1 MPDGFFDSMSRLKCP
16 DMSAIETT
24 PHFKSTLADY
34 ENIIKFCKTRQPIPA
49 ISLDQASDILKS
61 VRSDVND
68 FYSITANHFIHAGAA
83 GISHFHFLLST
94 VISNVNL
101 AGLDEL
107 NTAWSCIIYKGHSK
121 DKESDRSYRN
131 ISTCPFIAKCADLYV
146 GRLNNPGWKA
156 CQAET
161 QFQGEGSSHELAAVL
176 FTETIQYSLF
186 VNLKPVYA
194 LCLDAMSAFD
204 KIVRQCAIRS
214 AFLAGT
220 SDQGLLYLDARL
232 KNRQTFPEW
241 DKVLMG
247 PIHDSLGLEQGGC
260 NSDRIYK
267 LCNNNQLSTAQLSQ
281 LGIDCGPAVIS
292 SIGLADDTVILSDC
306 IYKLFGLV
314 QLAEDYCSS
323 YHVTLVPEK
332 TKLLAFSS
340 PNHTHIINHAKI
352 VNPIKISGKLIPF
365 VDSAEH
371 VGILRSTQGG
381 NMPHI
386 LDRLAAHRRAMQGI
400 LHCGLAKAH
409 RGNPTASLRLERSYG
424 APVLLSGVASLVL
437 SNCELSVLHQQYKS
451 CVRQLL
457 RLPMTTPESFIMFC
471 AGALPA
477 TAIVH
482 LRTLSLLGM
491 ISRLGSEGIL
501 DRLGRHALLTACNK
515 GSWFLAARRICQ
527 KYSLPDPLI
536 VLQQPLP
543 KARWKSLCKSK
554 VVRWW
559 EEQFRGEAAGLTS
572 LLNFNPLFFSLTKTH
587 RTLSLAGSPH
597 EVSKASTVMLM
608 LSGKYIT
615 CYHARHWDLSNSSG
629 ACKLCPSTLESPAPL
644 GTLQHQLLLCPAL
657 QPAYTS
663 SARLWTEFLA
673 ARPLLQPIVAEY
685 TLGSPD
691 SSLQF
696 LLNPSALPSVIR
708 AAQQLGQ
715 VVYKDCHYL
724 SRTWCHSTHVLR
736 LKLLR
741 ARGFI

>member
-1 MPDGFFDSMSRLKCP
+1 
-16 DMSAIETT
+16 
-24 PHFKSTLADY
+24 
-34 ENIIKFCKTRQPIPA
+34 
-49 ISLDQASDILKS
+49 
-61 VRSDVND
+61 
-68 FYSITANHFIHAGAA
+68 
-83 GISHFHFLLST
+83 
-94 VISNVNL
+94 
-101 AGLDEL
+101 
-107 NTAWSCIIYKGHSK
+107 
-121 DKESDRSYRN
+121 
-131 ISTCPFIAKCADLYV
+131 
-146 GRLNNPGWKA
+146 
-156 CQAET
+156 
-161 QFQGEGSSHELAAVL
+161 
-176 FTETIQYSLF
+176 
-186 VNLKPVYA
+186 
-194 LCLDAMSAFD
+194 
-204 KIVRQCAIRS
+204 
-214 AFLAGT
+214 
-220 SDQGLLYLDARL
+220 
-232 KNRQTFPEW
+232 
-241 DKVLMG
+241 
-247 PIHDSLGLEQGGC
+247 
-260 NSDRIYK
+260 
-267 LCNNNQLSTAQLSQ
+267 
-281 LGIDCGPAVIS
+281 
-292 SIGLADDTVILSDC
+292 
-306 IYKLFGLV
+306 
-314 QLAEDYCSS
+314 
-323 YHVTLVPEK
+323 
-332 TKLLAFSS
+332 
-340 PNHTHIINHAKI
+340 
-352 VNPIKISGKLIPF
+352 
-365 VDSAEH
+365 
-371 VGILRSTQGG
+371 
-381 NMPHI
+381 MPHI

-437 SNCELSVLHQQYKS
+437 SNSELSVLHQQYKS

-457 RLPMTTPESFIMFC
+457 RLPITTPESFIMFF

-482 LRTLSLLGM
+482 LRTLTLLGM
-491 ISRLGSEGIL
+491 ISRLGSKGIL

-536 VLQQPLP
+536 VLQRPLP

-559 EEQFRGEAAGLTS
+559 EEQFRGEADGLTS
-572 LLNFNPLFFSLTKTH
+572 LLNFNPLFFSLTQTH

-608 LSGKYIT
+608 LSGKYFT
-615 CYHARHWDLSNSSG
+615 CYHTRHWDLSNSSG
-629 ACKLCPSTLESPAPL
+629 ACKLCPSSLESPAPL

-663 SARLWTEFLA
+663 SAQLWTEFLA

-708 AAQQLGQ
+708 AAQLLGQ